1 MKITKQ
7 RLRQIIKEEFST
19 VLENEGSIADW
30 LENLKQVAM
39 DYLIANPTLDG
50 RPTEIADVPIG
61 AILAYAKID
70 PNTSAEFGK
79 INLDPEQKS
88 WWLFGAKGIEDIHVG
103 AREGAEEAEHLAT
116 DMPSAA
122 PGNAPDKGPI
132 LSDLEETK

>member
-1 MKITKQ
+1 MKISKSK
-7 RLRQIIKEEFST
+7 LRQIIKEELST

-39 DYLIANPTLDG
+39 EYLIANPG
-50 RPTEIADVPIG
+50 VEIADVPIG

-70 PNTSAEFGK
+70 PDTSAEFGK
-79 INLDPEQKS
+79 INLNPEQKS
-88 WWLFGAKGIEDIHVG
+88 WWLFGDEGIDDIKQG

-122 PGNAPDKGPI
+122 PGRGTPGKLPI
-132 LSDLEETK
+132 LRDLE